1 MKEEVVT
8 DTGNNLFLIY
18 IYPVLFFYDT
28 CTRPLGCDF
37 LLLFQ
42 IFYQSV

>member
-18 IYPVLFFYDT
+18 ISCFILIRYLYAAV
-28 CTRPLGCDF
+28 G
-37 LLLFQ
+37 
-42 IFYQSV
+42 V